1 MKKPIL
7 KAQDI
12 GHVYGSGETQVTALQ
27 NVNLDIYPDEVTLL
41 MGPSGSGK
49 TTLVQILG
57 ALLRPTSGH
66 VAFRDRQFSGLPE
79 ETRCSLRRTSLG
91 FIFQSS
97 NLFPMLTALENVLL
111 ALDVV
116 GIKGQAALQRATM
129 LLTQVG
135 LANRMQHHPAQLSG
149 GQRQRVGIARA
160 LAGNPSVILADEPTA
175 SLDAESS
182 KTVMH
187 LLHDL
192 AHKSG
197 KAVIIVTHDHR
208 LIPMSDRII
217 RVSDGRIV
225 VSQEEEHT

>member
-1 MKKPIL
+1 MKHPIL
-7 KAQDI
+7 KAVNI
-12 GHVYGSGETQVTALQ
+12 SHIYGSGETQTIALQ
-27 NVNLDIYPDEVTLL
+27 NINLDIHAGEVTLL

-57 ALLRPTSGH
+57 ALLRPTSGY
-66 VAFRDRQFSGLPE
+66 VTFQGKKFSHLPE
-79 ETRCSLRRTSLG
+79 EARCKLRRINLG

-97 NLFPMLTALENVLL
+97 NLFPMLNALENVLL
-111 ALDVV
+111 ALDVM
-116 GIKGQAALQRATM
+116 GINGQQALQKATT

-135 LANRMQHHPAQLSG
+135 LQNRMQHHPSQLSG

-160 LAGNPSVILADEPTA
+160 LAGNPTVILADEPTA

-182 KTVMH
+182 KTVMR

-192 AHKSG
+192 AHKFG

-225 VSQEEEHT
+225 VSEKEENI